1 MDKIPPTM
9 RTRAPKFVLFVAL
22 FLATQAPAYLHAVAH
37 PAGGVD
43 LGCEICLKGSGT
55 GAVALPADA
64 GTPAPP
70 AADTWQSPETTPE
83 PSFRGT
89 TRPPV
94 RGPPVLA

>member
-1 MDKIPPTM
+1 MHA
-9 RTRAPKFVLFVAL
+9 RTPKFVLFVAL

-43 LGCEICLKGSGT
+43 LGCEICLKGSGA

-64 GTPAPP
+64 GVPAPP
-70 AADTWQSPETTPE
+70 AADTWQSAEITPE
-83 PSFRGT
+83 PASPGF
-89 TRPPV
+89 TRPPA